1 MLEDERAV
9 LEVGSFRDA
18 IGLVR
23 IRSRERGGGERGGW
37 LGRVTVEVDCATKYK
52 TKMGT
57 RMRERE
63 RERNSALERLELE
76 LILIRYLRSFCV
88 GERDRD

>member
-23 IRSRERGGGERGGW
+23 IRSRERGGGGW

-63 RERNSALERLELE
+63 
-76 LILIRYLRSFCV
+76 
-88 GERDRD
+88 GEREIAR